1 MSIRL
6 VPRPGPV
13 LGCLLLLLSAAAPA
27 FAAVPGV
34 SRTALLQLRADGAF
48 ERALEVANS
57 LLAEAPGD
65 ADLLL
70 IKGQVQAFL
79 GDEEEALATLDSAAR
94 LAPDYLDIR
103 LMQARVHGYAG
114 HHDKALLVLRPAV
127 TPEIARPDAQL
138 LLGQTA
144 LAAAE
149 LDLAREAFARAARL
163 EPASG
168 AAWLGLG
175 DTALRQGVIEVAR
188 LDYER
193 ALAVPET
200 EPVARERLDSLVARG
215 RRFELS
221 TNLSFSR
228 FNDESDDWREG
239 SSSLAWRLDDRRQL
253 TGSLGVANRYGS
265 TDIQASLLWNARL
278 DERSGYFLA
287 TALTPAADFLPSWK
301 LRGGVDRELF
311 DPAGRMGRLGIGVG
325 FVELSLAEYE
335 DGLVE
340 GFDLGLVQYGFEGRL
355 WLTARA
361 GGTFGTNGSFD
372 PAYGLRLDW
381 QLRDESRVF
390 AGFGQTYDNSTQGM
404 GTTESYFGGLD
415 HWLDDRLGMVLSL
428 ALEDRDIGVRQTTIG
443 LGFKVRF

>member
-1 MSIRL
+1 MSMRPVL
-6 VPRPGPV
+6 RPGPV
-13 LGCLLLLLSAAAPA
+13 LGCLLLVLSAAAPA
-27 FAAVPGV
+27 FAGAPGAT
-34 SRTALLQLRADGAF
+34 RAKLLQLRAEGAF
-48 ERALEVANS
+48 EQALGVAS
-57 LLAEAPGD
+57 DLLAEAPGD

-70 IKGQVQAFL
+70 IKGQVLAFL
-79 GDEEEALATLDSAAR
+79 GDEEEALATLESAAR

-114 HHDKALLVLRPAV
+114 QHDKALLVLRPVV

-149 LDLAREAFARAARL
+149 LDLARAAFARAAGL

-175 DTALRQGVIEVAR
+175 DTALRQGAFEVAR

-200 EPVARERLDSLVARG
+200 EPVARERLDSLAARG

-221 TNLSFSR
+221 TDLSFSR

-239 SSSLAWRLDDRRQL
+239 SLSLAWRLDDRRQL
-253 TGSLGVANRYGS
+253 TGSLGVADRYGG

-287 TALTPAADFLPSWK
+287 TALTPAADFLPSWR
-301 LRGGVDRELF
+301 LRGGVDRELL
-311 DPAGRMGRLGIGVG
+311 DLTGRIGRLGIGVG
-325 FVELSLAEYE
+325 FLELSLAEYE
-335 DGLVE
+335 DGLVQ

-355 WLTARA
+355 WLTAKA
-361 GGTFGTNGSFD
+361 GGTFGTNGGFD
-372 PAYGLRLDW
+372 PGFGLRLDW
-381 QLRDESRVF
+381 QLREESRVF

-415 HWLDDRLGMVLSL
+415 HWFDERLGMVLSL
-428 ALEDRDIGVRQTTIG
+428 ALEDRDNGVRQTTIG